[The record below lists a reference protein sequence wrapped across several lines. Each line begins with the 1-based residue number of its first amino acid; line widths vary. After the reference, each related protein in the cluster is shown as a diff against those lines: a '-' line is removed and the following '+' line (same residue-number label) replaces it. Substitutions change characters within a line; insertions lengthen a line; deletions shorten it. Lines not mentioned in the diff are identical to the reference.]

1 MTELYANSP
10 SPSSG
15 NWTHVWETSLEDT
28 NSLPHECRDVIDHKG
43 YANQCAFLKANP
55 QCFSDGFF
63 DYVHFLYCDCGNFR
77 WLGFLVLG
85 IWLAALFYLLG
96 NTAADYFCRSL
107 EKLSSLLKLPPT
119 VAGVALLPLGN
130 GAPDVFASIAAFLGE
145 NQGGVGLNSVLGGAV
160 FVTSVVV
167 GAVSLCVAG
176 KEVQIDRRCFVR
188 DICFFLVALFSL
200 LTILMVG
207 RVTVTAAIAFVFIY
221 VVYYSRL
228 FSIME
233 MPLTIPRRL
242 TIPLVDDETWSKPYA
257 VSSAALAPLLM
268 AYLWSTQVD
277 ISPSSKIVGY
287 IIGISLGCTFG
298 ILAYQQTLP
307 DRPPRTFILAWV
319 LGGFVMSIVWFY
331 MIANELVSLL
341 VAFGTILR
349 INPSI
354 LGLTVLAWGNSM
366 GDLVSNVALA
376 MNGGDS
382 LQIAMSGCY
391 AGPMFNTLIGLGAS
405 MVLGAWSRSNSTYEI
420 PHDGTLFLT
429 IGFLVSGLLWALVV
443 LPRNDM
449 RPNTTLGFGLIVMYL
464 VFLTVRLT
472 GVTSFVVT

>member
-1 MTELYANSP
+1 MN
-10 SPSSG
+10 
-15 NWTHVWETSLEDT
+15 NR
-28 NSLPHECRDVIDHKG
+28 PHECRDVIDHKG
-43 YANQCAFLKANP
+43 YPNQCAFLQANP

-63 DYVHFLYCDCGNFR
+63 DYVHFVYCDCGNFR
-77 WLGFLVLG
+77 WLGFLLLG

-96 NTAADYFCRSL
+96 NTAADYFCCSL

-145 NQGGVGLNSVLGGAV
+145 NSGDVGLNSVLGGAV
-160 FVTSVVV
+160 FVTTVVV
-167 GAVSLCVAG
+167 GAVSLCVAQ
-176 KEVQIDRRCFVR
+176 KELQIDRRCFVR

-207 RVTVTAAIAFVFIY
+207 RVTVTVAIAFVSMCA
-221 VVYYSRL
+221 VSCSRL

-233 MPLTIPRRL
+233 MPLTVPRRL

-257 VSSAALAPLLM
+257 VSSAALAPLLI
-268 AYLWSTQVD
+268 AYLWSTQSD
-277 ISPSSKIVGY
+277 LSPSNRIIGY

-307 DRPPRTFILAWV
+307 DRPPRTFMLAWV
-319 LGGFVMSIVWFY
+319 IGGFVMSIVWFY
-331 MIANELVSLL
+331 MIANELVCLL

-405 MVLGAWSRSNSTYEI
+405 MVLGAWSRGNGTYEI
-420 PHDGTLFLT
+420 PRDGTLFLT
-429 IGFLVSGLLWALVV
+429 IGFLVSGLLWALIV

-449 RPNTTLGFGLIVMYL
+449 RPNKTLGVGLIAMYL

-472 GVTSFVVT
+472 AVTSFVLS